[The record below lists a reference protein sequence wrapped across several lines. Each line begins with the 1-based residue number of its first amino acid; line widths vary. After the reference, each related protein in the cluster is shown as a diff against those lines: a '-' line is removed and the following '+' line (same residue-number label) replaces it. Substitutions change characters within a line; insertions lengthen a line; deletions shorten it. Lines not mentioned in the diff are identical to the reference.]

1 MKKYEYVYK
10 QLSDRIKTEYY
21 EDLKLPAEKE
31 LEKEFN
37 CSRQTIKT
45 AMELLL
51 QDGAIYRRKG
61 KGTFIREDLFSNAPK
76 PNKRY
81 LSREDDNTTRNVI
94 EFTIRLCNAN
104 ERKKLGLKIE
114 EYIYAFKRIRYIDDS
129 PEVVEY
135 TIIPLRLIPNLTEE
149 ILNESLLT
157 FLNENLKEK
166 IDSIQK
172 RFIVTQPS
180 VEDLKILEL
189 TKHDCVVKSEEVIV
203 SVSNQIIA
211 YGDIYY
217 SPRKFEYYSVVSKVR
232 T

>member
-10 QLSDRIKTEYY
+10 QLTNRIKTDCYPSS
-21 EDLKLPAEKE
+21 KLPAEKE

-51 QDGAIYRRKG
+51 HDGVIYRRKG
-61 KGTFIREDLFSNAPK
+61 KGTFVREDLFKGATA

-81 LSREDDNTTRNVI
+81 LSREEDGSTRNVV
-94 EFTIRLCNAN
+94 EFKIRLCNGN
-104 ERKKLGLKIE
+104 ERRKLGLKIE
-114 EYIYAFKRIRYIDDS
+114 EYIYAFKRIRYIDNS

-135 TIIPLRLIPNLTEE
+135 TIIPLRFVPNLTEDT
-149 ILNESLLT
+149 LSGSLLT
-157 FLNENLKEK
+157 FLNDNLKEK
-166 IDSIQK
+166 IDSVQK
-172 RFIVTQPS
+172 RFIITQPT
-180 VEDLKILEL
+180 VEDLRILNLEAS
-189 TKHDCVVKSEEVIV
+189 DCVVKSEEVIV

-217 SPRKFEYYSVVSKVR
+217 SPRKFEYYSVVSRVR